1 MKKVEKKEMQEVMEN
16 GSKFIKEFKKFISR
30 GNAIDLAVGVIVGGA
45 FSKIITSIVEDILM
59 PLLGIALGGHDF
71 KGLSLNIGNATV
83 KYGSFI
89 QNIIDFLI
97 VSFCIF
103 MFVKLINKFTKKEE
117 KKEEKKVEENILLLQ
132 EIRDLLK
139 EAKK

>member
-71 KGLSLNIGNATV
+71 KGLSLNIGNATI

-97 VSFCIF
+97 VSICIF
-103 MFVKLINKFTKKEE
+103 MFVKVINKFTKKEE

>member
-1 MKKVEKKEMQEVMEN
+1 
-16 GSKFIKEFKKFISR
+16 
-30 GNAIDLAVGVIVGGA
+30 
-45 FSKIITSIVEDILM
+45 M

>member
-71 KGLSLNIGNATV
+71 KGLSLNIGNATI

-103 MFVKLINKFTKKEE
+103 MFVKERGKESRRKHLIITRNKGFIKRSKKIRRE
-117 KKEEKKVEENILLLQ
+117 KVL
-132 EIRDLLK
+132 
-139 EAKK
+139 